1 MSDDITTAMAAVE
14 RWLGNPV
21 SLSLLNF
28 VATNDEC
35 GNRLSNAIDAY
46 LGTEKDLCWKCRL
59 AGKIVGY
66 TIRKSSHLFGVNEAE
81 IRQGLAE
88 TVFKRGL
95 VNVLGGIA
103 RYGITR
109 PQIVNAPF
117 LVVWDFTHM
126 CNLQCKH
133 CYQDAQKALP
143 GELTTQEAKNLVDQL
158 SDAGVVVIAFSGGE
172 PLMRKDFFEIAL
184 YAHQH
189 DLYVA
194 LASNGTLV
202 TPEVA
207 KKLHDAGVDYVEVSI
222 DGMDAASHD
231 AMRGISGAFDR
242 SVEGIKNCVAEGIYR
257 LYCNH
262 GDP

>member
-1 MSDDITTAMAAVE
+1 
-14 RWLGNPV
+14 
-21 SLSLLNF
+21 
-28 VATNDEC
+28 
-35 GNRLSNAIDAY
+35 
-46 LGTEKDLCWKCRL
+46 
-59 AGKIVGY
+59 
-66 TIRKSSHLFGVNEAE
+66 
-81 IRQGLAE
+81 
-88 TVFKRGL
+88 
-95 VNVLGGIA
+95 
-103 RYGITR
+103 
-109 PQIVNAPF
+109 
-117 LVVWDFTHM
+117 
-126 CNLQCKH
+126 
-133 CYQDAQKALP
+133 
-143 GELTTQEAKNLVDQL
+143 
-158 SDAGVVVIAFSGGE
+158 
-172 PLMRKDFFEIAL
+172 MRKDFFEIAL